1 MPTLYLIDGSAYI
14 YRAFFALPP
23 LANSKGLQ
31 TNAVYGFTTM
41 LLKVLRDHRPD
52 YVAVVFDEKG
62 PTHRHEAFKD
72 YKAQRPPMPQ
82 GMSAQIPYIHRVVEA
97 LSLPVIRQAGYE
109 ADDLIGTLARKG
121 EVEGLD
127 VVIVTSD
134 KDMFQLLTPKT
145 RIYDPVKDKWFGE
158 ADSQA
163 RFGVEPAR
171 VVEIM
176 GLMGD
181 TSDNIPGVK
190 GIGEKTA
197 VKLITQFGTI
207 EELLSRIEEVTPVKT
222 KNLLLEQGEQAR
234 MSRQLATIQ
243 LDCPLEFVPAHFQAK
258 APQAEILVSLL
269 RELEFMTL
277 AKAFQG
283 ETPEQNRLG
292 ADVEQIHDAAAAD
305 AFLKGQPA
313 AAMLGLACVLT
324 GEPGVRADIQGCA
337 LGRSD
342 GNAAFVQGEARDWP
356 RPLIECLHDGNKP
369 KAVQDLKPL
378 LLALHRQGIDM
389 PGPYF
394 DTMVADYLLN
404 PNRRA
409 HTLEAIA
416 MDLLSY
422 QLGAGEQED
431 SGKGPQSLFDVDENL
446 VRRTGEA
453 AAVTAK
459 VAPMLRE
466 RLREQGSLPLFQD
479 VEMPLVPVLAEIERN
494 GFLLD
499 VEGLQTL
506 SKELE
511 RELEQMVGSI
521 YRLAGGEFNIGS
533 PKQLATV
540 LFETLGLKPLRKTK
554 TGYSTDEDTLTQL
567 ASQHELPAQILNYRT
582 LTKLKSTYVDAL
594 PQLVNPETKRL
605 HTSLNQTVAAT
616 GRLSSTDPNL
626 QNIPVKGDY
635 GLRIREAFIA
645 PPGHQLLCADYSQV
659 EPRILAHL
667 SQDPRLLQV
676 FEKGED
682 IHMATAMEI
691 FNLPA
696 GEVTRE
702 MRRAAKSVVFGI
714 VYGISPFGLAS
725 NIGVPQADAKKYIE
739 TFFEKFS
746 AVRALMDRNID
757 DGKTKGYTTTV
768 LGRRRQI
775 PELQSGDPSQRGV
788 GERMAVNS
796 PIQGSAADLIKVAM
810 IKVHQRLQN
819 ELPRCKM
826 ILQVHDELIFEVP
839 DQELEWA
846 KQLVKAEME
855 ATGAALGLSVPL
867 KVDLGVGCNW
877 RVAHP

>member
-23 LANSKGLQ
+23 LSNSKGLQ

-62 PTHRHEAFKD
+62 PTHRHEAFKE

-82 GMSAQIPYIHRVVEA
+82 GMSAQVPYIHRVVEA
-97 LSLPVIRQAGYE
+97 LSVPVIRQAGYE
-109 ADDLIGTLARKG
+109 ADDLIGTLARKAEANG
-121 EVEGLD
+121 LEVA
-127 VVIVTSD
+127 IVTSD

-145 RIYDPVKDKWFGE
+145 RIYDPVKDRWFGE

-171 VVEIM
+171 VVEVM

-197 VKLITQFGTI
+197 IKLITQFGTI
-207 EELLSRIEEVTPVKT
+207 DELLANVQEVTPTKT
-222 KNLLLEQGEQAR
+222 KNLLLEQGENAR
-234 MSRQLATIQ
+234 LSKQLATIQ
-243 LDCPLEFVPAHFQAK
+243 LDCPVEFDPARFQAK
-258 APQAEILVSLL
+258 APHREALVSLL

-277 AKAFQG
+277 AKTFQG
-283 ETPEQNRLG
+283 EVSGQDQSGIE
-292 ADVEQIHDAAAAD
+292 VEQIHDAAGAD
-305 AFLKGQPA
+305 FFLKRLQKEDVVGV
-313 AAMLGLACVLT
+313 ACLLT
-324 GEPGVRADIQGCA
+324 GEQGVRADVQGCA
-337 LGRSD
+337 LGTPAGR
-342 GNAAFVQGEARDWP
+342 AAFMQGEAQGWP
-356 RPLIECLHDGNKP
+356 RPITEFLRDLNRP
-369 KAVQDLKPL
+369 KAVHDLKPV
-378 LLALHRQGIDM
+378 LLALHRQGLEVR
-389 PGPYF
+389 GPCF

-409 HTLEAIA
+409 HTLEAVA
-416 MDLLSY
+416 MDQLGH
-422 QLGAGEQED
+422 QLGAGASEQAD
-431 SGKGPQSLFDVDENL
+431 KGPASLFDVDEGL
-446 VRRTGEA
+446 VHRTGEV

-459 VAPMLRE
+459 VAPLLRE
-466 RLREQGSLPLFQD
+466 RLKEQGSLALFEQ

-499 VEGLQTL
+499 VEGLQGL

-511 RELEQMVGSI
+511 RELDQMVVAI

-567 ASQHELPAQILNYRT
+567 AAQHELPAQILNYRT

-676 FEKGED
+676 FEQGED

-691 FNLPA
+691 FNLSA
-696 GEVTRE
+696 GQVTRE

-725 NIGVPQADAKKYIE
+725 NIGVSQAEAKKYIE
-739 TFFEKFS
+739 TFFEKFA
-746 AVRALMDRNID
+746 AVRALMDRNIE
-757 DGKTKGYTTTV
+757 DGKTKGYTTTI
-768 LGRRRQI
+768 LGRRRPI
-775 PELQSGDPSQRGV
+775 PELQSGDPAQRGI

-810 IKVHQRLQN
+810 IDVHNRLQV
-819 ELPRCKM
+819 ELPTTRM
-826 ILQVHDELIFEVP
+826 ILQVHDELIFETP
-839 DQELEWA
+839 ESELEEA
-846 KQLVKAEME
+846 KRLVKQEME
-855 ATGAALGLSVPL
+855 ATGTKLGLSVPL
-867 KVDLGVGCNW
+867 KVDLGVGRNW
-877 RVAHP
+877 RAAHP